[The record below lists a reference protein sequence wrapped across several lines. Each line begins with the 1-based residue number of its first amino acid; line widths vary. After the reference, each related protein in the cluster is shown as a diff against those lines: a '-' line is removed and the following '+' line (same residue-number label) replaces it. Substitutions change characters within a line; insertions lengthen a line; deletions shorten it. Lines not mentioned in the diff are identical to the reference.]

1 MKRSQKDNFWASG
14 RLSRKREWSMA
25 CPSKYIY
32 SKPFVSTNGA
42 DRKNKG
48 LLGSTVRCWTIDL
61 DWWLSISSSSCI
73 GQGEKKKD
81 SPHLVDCMACRL
93 QARPTGIITRT
104 REEVSNSRTTRIR
117 IKTCM
122 NKSLKVTC
130 SINQSA
136 AALSKKKKKNWDVQ

>member
-1 MKRSQKDNFWASG
+1 LVQRSVVEQ
-14 RLSRKREWSMA
+14 RLIWIDDS
-25 CPSKYIY
+25 PSLLLL
-32 SKPFVSTNGA
+32 A
-42 DRKNKG
+42 LAKG
-48 LLGSTVRCWTIDL
+48 
-61 DWWLSISSSSCI
+61 
-73 GQGEKKKD
+73 KKKD